1 MQLDSKDLRNKMEVI
16 LAEKYG
22 FCFGV
27 KRAIKI
33 TEKIA
38 QNNPNTLTLGPLIHN
53 PLEISRLQQNF
64 GVRVQEDIDNL
75 GDSKS
80 VIIRTHGITKQNL
93 ETLQTKGVSITDAT
107 CPFVT
112 KPQQIVEKMS
122 AEGYHIVIFGDSNHP
137 EVRSVMSYSSTTP
150 IVVSS
155 IESLQQIKKIP
166 KKIAIVS
173 QTTKQIEKFLQIVQY
188 LVTNAMEVRVFN
200 TICNATF
207 ENQEATR
214 ILSQKAD
221 IMIIVGG
228 KTSSNTKQLFYIA
241 KNHCN
246 DSYLVEDENDIEE
259 TWFKDKK
266 ICGISAGA
274 STPNWVI
281 KNVENVIKNLES
293 KMKMGG
299 I

>member
-1 MQLDSKDLRNKMEVI
+1 MEVI
-16 LAEKYG
+16 LADKYG

-53 PLEISRLQQNF
+53 PLEISRLEKNF
-64 GVRVQEDIDNL
+64 GVKVQEDITNL

-93 ETLQTKGVSITDAT
+93 EALKNKGINITDAT

-122 AEGYHIVIFGDSNHP
+122 GEGYNIVIFGDSNHP
-137 EVRSVMSYSSTTP
+137 EVRSVMSYSIKPP
-150 IVVSS
+150 IVVSDLA
-155 IESLQQIKKIP
+155 SLQQIKKIP
-166 KKIAIVS
+166 KKVAVVS
-173 QTTKQIEKFLQIVQY
+173 QTTKQIEQFLQIVHY
-188 LVTNAMEVRVFN
+188 LVGNAMEVRVFN

-207 ENQEATR
+207 ENQKATR
-214 ILSQKAD
+214 KLSQKAD

-241 KNHCN
+241 KNHCK
-246 DSYLVEDENDIEE
+246 DSYLVEDESDIKLE
-259 TWFKDKK
+259 WFNNKQ

-281 KNVENVIKNLES
+281 KNVENTIKALS
-293 KMKMGG
+293 CM
-299 I
+299 II

>member
-1 MQLDSKDLRNKMEVI
+1 MEVI
-16 LAEKYG
+16 LADKYG

-53 PLEISRLQQNF
+53 PLEISRLEKNF
-64 GVRVQEDIDNL
+64 GIKVQEDITKL

-93 ETLQTKGVSITDAT
+93 EILQTKGVSITDAT

-122 AEGYHIVIFGDSNHP
+122 NDGYNIVIFGDSNHP
-137 EVRSVMSYSSTTP
+137 EVRSVMSYSVKTP
-150 IVVSS
+150 IVVSDL
-155 IESLQQIKKIP
+155 ESLQQIKKIP
-166 KKIAIVS
+166 KKVAVVS
-173 QTTKQIEKFLQIVQY
+173 QTTKQIEQFLQIVQY
-188 LVTNAMEVRVFN
+188 LVSNAMEVRVFN

-214 ILSQKAD
+214 TLSQRAD

-241 KNHCN
+241 QNHCK
-246 DSYLVEDENDIEE
+246 DSYLVEDENDIKQE
-259 TWFKDKK
+259 WFVGKK

-281 KNVENVIKNLES
+281 KNVENAIKSLV
-293 KMKMGG
+293 
-299 I
+299 

>member
-1 MQLDSKDLRNKMEVI
+1 MEVI
-16 LAEKYG
+16 LADKYG

-38 QNNPNTLTLGPLIHN
+38 QNNSNTLTLGPLIHN
-53 PLEISRLQQNF
+53 PLEISRLEKNF
-64 GVRVQEDIDNL
+64 GVRVQEDITKL

-93 ETLQTKGVSITDAT
+93 EILQTKGVSITDAT

-122 AEGYHIVIFGDSNHP
+122 NDGYNIVIFGDSNHP
-137 EVRSVMSYSSTTP
+137 EVRSVMSYSIKPP
-150 IVVSS
+150 IVVSDL
-155 IESLQQIKKIP
+155 ESLQQIKRIP
-166 KKIAIVS
+166 KKVAVVS
-173 QTTKQIEKFLQIVQY
+173 QTTKQIEQFLQIVQY
-188 LVTNAMEVRVFN
+188 LVSNAMEVRVFN

-214 ILSQKAD
+214 TLSQKAD

-241 KNHCN
+241 QNHCK
-246 DSYLVEDENDIEE
+246 DSYLVEDENDIKQE
-259 TWFKDKK
+259 WFAGKK

-281 KNVENVIKNLES
+281 KNVENAIKSLV
-293 KMKMGG
+293 
-299 I
+299 

>member
-1 MQLDSKDLRNKMEVI
+1 MEVI
-16 LAEKYG
+16 LADKYG

-53 PLEISRLQQNF
+53 PLEISRLEKNF
-64 GVRVQEDIDNL
+64 GVKVQEDITKL

-93 ETLQTKGVSITDAT
+93 EILQTKGVSITDAT

-122 AEGYHIVIFGDSNHP
+122 NDGYNIVIFGDSNHP
-137 EVRSVMSYSSTTP
+137 EVRSVMSYSVKTP
-150 IVVSS
+150 IVVSDL
-155 IESLQQIKKIP
+155 ESLRQIKKIP
-166 KKIAIVS
+166 KKVAVVS
-173 QTTKQIEKFLQIVQY
+173 QTTKQIEQFLQIVQY
-188 LVTNAMEVRVFN
+188 LVSNAMEVRVFN

-214 ILSQKAD
+214 TLSQKAD

-241 KNHCN
+241 QNHCK
-246 DSYLVEDENDIEE
+246 DSYLVEDENDIKQE
-259 TWFKDKK
+259 WFAGKK

-281 KNVENVIKNLES
+281 KNVENAIKSLV
-293 KMKMGG
+293 
-299 I
+299 

>member
-1 MQLDSKDLRNKMEVI
+1 MEVI
-16 LAEKYG
+16 LADKYG

-53 PLEISRLQQNF
+53 PLEISRLEKNF
-64 GVRVQEDIDNL
+64 GVKVQEDITKL

-93 ETLQTKGVSITDAT
+93 EILQTKGVSITDAT

-122 AEGYHIVIFGDSNHP
+122 NDGYNIVIFGDSNHP
-137 EVRSVMSYSSTTP
+137 EVRSVMSYSVKTP
-150 IVVSS
+150 IVVSDL
-155 IESLQQIKKIP
+155 ESLQQIKKIP
-166 KKIAIVS
+166 KKVAVVS
-173 QTTKQIEKFLQIVQY
+173 QTTKQIEQFLQIVQY
-188 LVTNAMEVRVFN
+188 LVSNAMEVRVFN

-214 ILSQKAD
+214 TLSQRAD

-241 KNHCN
+241 QNHCK
-246 DSYLVEDENDIEE
+246 DSYLVEDENDIKQE
-259 TWFKDKK
+259 WFVGKK

-281 KNVENVIKNLES
+281 KNVENAIKSLV
-293 KMKMGG
+293 
-299 I
+299 

>member
-1 MQLDSKDLRNKMEVI
+1 MEVI
-16 LAEKYG
+16 LADKYG

-53 PLEISRLQQNF
+53 PLEISRLEKNF
-64 GVRVQEDIDNL
+64 GVRVQEDITKL

-93 ETLQTKGVSITDAT
+93 EALQTKGVSITDAT

-122 AEGYHIVIFGDSNHP
+122 NDGYNIVIFGDSNHP
-137 EVRSVMSYSSTTP
+137 EVRSVMSYSVKTP
-150 IVVSS
+150 IVVSDL
-155 IESLQQIKKIP
+155 ESLQQIKKIP
-166 KKIAIVS
+166 KKVAVVS
-173 QTTKQIEKFLQIVQY
+173 QTTKQIEQFLQIVQY
-188 LVTNAMEVRVFN
+188 LVSNAMEVRVFN

-214 ILSQKAD
+214 TLSQKAD

-241 KNHCN
+241 QNHCK
-246 DSYLVEDENDIEE
+246 DSYLVEDENDIKQE
-259 TWFKDKK
+259 WFANKK

-281 KNVENVIKNLES
+281 KNVENAIKSLV
-293 KMKMGG
+293 
-299 I
+299 

>member
-1 MQLDSKDLRNKMEVI
+1 MEVI
-16 LAEKYG
+16 LADKYG

-53 PLEISRLQQNF
+53 PLEISRLEKNF
-64 GVRVQEDIDNL
+64 GVKVQEDITKL

-93 ETLQTKGVSITDAT
+93 EILQTKGVSITDAT

-122 AEGYHIVIFGDSNHP
+122 NDGYNIVIFGDSNHP
-137 EVRSVMSYSSTTP
+137 EVRSVMSYSVKTP
-150 IVVSS
+150 IVVSDL
-155 IESLQQIKKIP
+155 ESLQQIKKIP
-166 KKIAIVS
+166 KKVAVVS
-173 QTTKQIEKFLQIVQY
+173 QTTKQIEQFLQIVQY
-188 LVTNAMEVRVFN
+188 LVSNAMEVRVFN

-214 ILSQKAD
+214 TLSQKAD

-241 KNHCN
+241 QNHCK
-246 DSYLVEDENDIEE
+246 DSYLVEDENDIKQE
-259 TWFKDKK
+259 WFAGKK

-281 KNVENVIKNLES
+281 KNVENAIKSLV
-293 KMKMGG
+293 
-299 I
+299 

>member
-1 MQLDSKDLRNKMEVI
+1 MEVL
-16 LAEKYG
+16 LADKYG

-38 QNNPNTLTLGPLIHN
+38 KSNPNTLTLGPLIHN
-53 PLEISRLQQNF
+53 PLEIERLQNQF
-64 GVRVQEDIDNL
+64 GVRVQEDINNL

-93 ETLQTKGVSITDAT
+93 ETLQSKGVEITDAT

-112 KPQQIVEKMS
+112 KPQQIVEEMS
-122 AEGYHIVIFGDSNHP
+122 KNGYDIIIFGDSNHP
-137 EVRSVMSYSSTTP
+137 EVKSVMSYSIKPP
-150 IVVSS
+150 IVVSD
-155 IESLQQIKKIP
+155 IESLQQLDKIP
-166 KKIAIVS
+166 KKVAIVS
-173 QTTKQIEKFLQIVQY
+173 QTTKQIKKFLQIVEY
-188 LVTNAMEVRVFN
+188 LVSNSLEVRVFN

-214 ILSQKAD
+214 NLSQKAD

-241 KNHCN
+241 QNHCK
-246 DSYLVEDENDIEE
+246 DSYLVENEYDIQQS
-259 TWFKDKK
+259 WFEGKHL
-266 ICGISAGA
+266 CGISAGA

-281 KNVENVIKNLES
+281 KNVEKKIKDITN
-293 KMKMGG
+293 
-299 I
+299 

>member
-1 MQLDSKDLRNKMEVI
+1 MEVI
-16 LAEKYG
+16 LADKYG

-53 PLEISRLQQNF
+53 PLEISRLEKNF
-64 GVRVQEDIDNL
+64 GVKVQEDITKL

-93 ETLQTKGVSITDAT
+93 EILQTKGVSITDAT

-122 AEGYHIVIFGDSNHP
+122 NDGYNIVIFGDSNHP
-137 EVRSVMSYSSTTP
+137 EVRSVMSYSVKTP
-150 IVVSS
+150 IVVSDL
-155 IESLQQIKKIP
+155 ESLQQIKKIP
-166 KKIAIVS
+166 KKVAVVS
-173 QTTKQIEKFLQIVQY
+173 QTTKQIEQFLQIVQY
-188 LVTNAMEVRVFN
+188 LVSNAMEVRVFN

-214 ILSQKAD
+214 TLSQKAD

-241 KNHCN
+241 QNHCK
-246 DSYLVEDENDIEE
+246 DSYLVEDENDIKQE
-259 TWFKDKK
+259 WFVGKK

-281 KNVENVIKNLES
+281 KNVENAIKSLV
-293 KMKMGG
+293 
-299 I
+299 

>member
-1 MQLDSKDLRNKMEVI
+1 MEVI
-16 LAEKYG
+16 LADKYG

-53 PLEISRLQQNF
+53 PLEISRLEKNF
-64 GVRVQEDIDNL
+64 GVKVQEDITKL

-93 ETLQTKGVSITDAT
+93 EILQTKGVSITDAT

-122 AEGYHIVIFGDSNHP
+122 NDGYNIVIFGDSNHP
-137 EVRSVMSYSSTTP
+137 EVRSVMSYSVKTP
-150 IVVSS
+150 IVVSDL
-155 IESLQQIKKIP
+155 ESLQQIKKIP
-166 KKIAIVS
+166 KKVAVVS
-173 QTTKQIEKFLQIVQY
+173 QTTKQIEQFLQIVQY
-188 LVTNAMEVRVFN
+188 LVSNAMEVRVFN

-214 ILSQKAD
+214 TLSQRAD

-241 KNHCN
+241 QNHCK
-246 DSYLVEDENDIEE
+246 DSYLVEDENDIKQE
-259 TWFKDKK
+259 WFAGKK

-281 KNVENVIKNLES
+281 KNVENAIKVLL
-293 KMKMGG
+293 
-299 I
+299 

>member
-1 MQLDSKDLRNKMEVI
+1 MEVI
-16 LAEKYG
+16 LADKYG

-53 PLEISRLQQNF
+53 PLEISRLEKNF
-64 GVRVQEDIDNL
+64 GVKVQEDITKL

-93 ETLQTKGVSITDAT
+93 EILQTKGVSITDAT

-112 KPQQIVEKMS
+112 KPQQIVEKMGND
-122 AEGYHIVIFGDSNHP
+122 GYNIVIFGDSNHP
-137 EVRSVMSYSSTTP
+137 EVRSVMSYSVKTP
-150 IVVSS
+150 IVVSDL
-155 IESLQQIKKIP
+155 ESLQQIKKIP
-166 KKIAIVS
+166 KKVAVVS
-173 QTTKQIEKFLQIVQY
+173 QTTKQIEQFLQIVQY
-188 LVTNAMEVRVFN
+188 LVSNAMEVRVFN

-214 ILSQKAD
+214 TLSQKAD

-241 KNHCN
+241 QNHCK
-246 DSYLVEDENDIEE
+246 DSYLVEDENDIKQE
-259 TWFKDKK
+259 WFAGKK

-281 KNVENVIKNLES
+281 KNVENAIKSLV
-293 KMKMGG
+293 
-299 I
+299 

>member
-1 MQLDSKDLRNKMEVI
+1 MEVI
-16 LAEKYG
+16 LADKYG

-53 PLEISRLQQNF
+53 PFEISRLEKNF
-64 GVRVQEDIDNL
+64 GVRVQEDITKL

-93 ETLQTKGVSITDAT
+93 EALQTKGVSITDAT

-122 AEGYHIVIFGDSNHP
+122 NDGYNIVIFGDSNHP
-137 EVRSVMSYSSTTP
+137 EVRSVMSYSVKTP
-150 IVVSS
+150 IVVSNL
-155 IESLQQIKKIP
+155 ESLQQIKKIP
-166 KKIAIVS
+166 KKVAVVS
-173 QTTKQIEKFLQIVQY
+173 QTTKQIEQFLQIVQY
-188 LVTNAMEVRVFN
+188 LVSNAMEVRVFN

-214 ILSQKAD
+214 TLSQKAD

-241 KNHCN
+241 QNHCK
-246 DSYLVEDENDIEE
+246 DSYLVEDENDIKQE
-259 TWFKDKK
+259 WFEGKK

-281 KNVENVIKNLES
+281 KNVENAIKSLV
-293 KMKMGG
+293 
-299 I
+299 